1 MMFASFVFVKICF
14 FSHRGFFRRSFC
26 HRGHPYFVWWS
37 LKPLSQGSATRAST
51 PADSNGTSITMFFV
65 TSCNTKPV
73 PFQFAA
79 SAEPLP
85 TYHQRSLSSV
95 SVPNWTTLTASVFAQ
110 NRQYLP
116 GFQYLR
122 PWSLPNFPKKMLLP
136 MKLFSA
142 FFVFTGEG
150 NDKLNV
156 AEIEHHDDNC

>member
-1 MMFASFVFVKICF
+1 
-14 FSHRGFFRRSFC
+14 
-26 HRGHPYFVWWS
+26 
-37 LKPLSQGSATRAST
+37 
-51 PADSNGTSITMFFV
+51 MFFV

>member
-1 MMFASFVFVKICF
+1 MF
-14 FSHRGFFRRSFC
+14 
-26 HRGHPYFVWWS
+26 
-37 LKPLSQGSATRAST
+37 L
-51 PADSNGTSITMFFV
+51 V
-65 TSCNTKPV
+65 TSGNTKAAPL
-73 PFQFAA
+73 QFAA
-79 SAEPLP
+79 GAEPQP
-85 TYHQRSLSSV
+85 TDHQRSLSSV
-95 SVPNWTTLTASVFAQ
+95 SVPNWTTLGTSGFAQ

-116 GFQYLR
+116 RFQYLR